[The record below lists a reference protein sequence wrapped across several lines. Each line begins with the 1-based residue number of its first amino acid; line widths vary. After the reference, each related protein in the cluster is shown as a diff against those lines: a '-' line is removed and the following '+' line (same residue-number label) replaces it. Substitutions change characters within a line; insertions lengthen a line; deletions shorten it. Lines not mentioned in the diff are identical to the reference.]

1 MPSSITLTV
10 SHLPTSTSFFLS
22 ALQPL
27 NYVFRGRQEQTIGFG
42 PQNPPNAV
50 ADFWI
55 TQEIPGVPA
64 GAAHVAFPASSRAQ
78 VQDFFLAALKAGG
91 KIHGEPCQRD
101 ASGYYSAAVIDFDG
115 NSIEAVYR
123 PDVADDANKENEDVR
138 TSVSR
143 KTSSIKAPSQAAPAK
158 SVVSTKGP
166 TVVSQA
172 QSKTP
177 SLVSQARSQAP
188 SQVRSVTAPTKISAA
203 TAKPAGQ
210 PKPKQ
215 GDVLDT
221 LMQEARN
228 AASVARD
235 LVNSVRPDL
244 NTTSSSDP
252 APGSLG
258 TGSGAGEAIVGAT
271 LLGVAAGAALHYA
284 FSNRSKESQ
293 ASNDEGRSRRPSV
306 VGRSFTEPA
315 ALMMRPQYEYSSVGS
330 AAYYEGPDGRV
341 VSVYRAIE
349 PAPAPAMSAYSEG
362 LGHRLIEM
370 HDNERRTHLTLPA
383 PSKAGSGSRAGSDH
397 ASTVRA
403 ASRGRRMSIDSGF
416 GPGPRDLEKGKD
428 AVSHVSSRAS
438 TKVTRQSNKSGA
450 PPPTSYRAPTVLTT
464 ADTLA
469 KSRQSSRSRNRSG
482 SVSRV
487 MSRIGGSEVSAG
499 NEKERERERGRSQ
512 SRSRVSRRDE
522 FENGDGDDD
531 GARTVFHVTESLKR
545 VISRTHSV
553 SREKEG
559 GSGGGVGGAGSRVS
573 GSRSSSK
580 SRQPREYP
588 LPPSR
593 AATWTG
599 GSEAGGGSFVSAK
612 SRPSPGR
619 VVSAPRTIIGKL
631 NPMRVRTVVADRD
644 FAADKEA
651 DGDSVSVISKQK
663 DLARLDV
670 SDREVRPEDSVS
682 QISVQ
687 SARSRRTEKAGSR
700 RG

>member
-123 PDVADDANKENEDVR
+123 PAVADDANKENEDVR

-158 SVVSTKGP
+158 SVVSTKAP

-177 SLVSQARSQAP
+177 TFASQARSKAP

-210 PKPKQ
+210 PTKPNQ

-235 LVNSVRPDL
+235 LVNSVRPNL
-244 NTTSSSDP
+244 NDTSSSVP

-271 LLGVAAGAALHYA
+271 LLGVAAGAALQYA
-284 FSNRSKESQ
+284 FSNRSKDSQ
-293 ASNDEGRSRRPSV
+293 VSNDEGRSRRPSV

-315 ALMMRPQYEYSSVGS
+315 ALMMRPRYEYSSVGS

-349 PAPAPAMSAYSEG
+349 PAPARAMSAYSED

-370 HDNERRTHLTLPA
+370 HDNDRTQLTLPA
-383 PSKAGSGSRAGSDH
+383 PSKAGSDY
-397 ASTVRA
+397 ASTIRP

-416 GPGPRDLEKGKD
+416 GPEPRDLAKGKD

-438 TKVTRQSNKSGA
+438 TKMTRQSNKSGA

-469 KSRQSSRSRNRSG
+469 KSRQSSRSRTRSG

-487 MSRIGGSEVSAG
+487 MSRVGGSEVSAG
-499 NEKERERERGRSQ
+499 NEGERGRSQ

-522 FENGDGDDD
+522 FENGDGDND

-545 VISRTHSV
+545 VVSRTHSV

-559 GSGGGVGGAGSRVS
+559 GSGGRGGGAGSRVS
-573 GSRSSSK
+573 ASRSSSK

-663 DLARLDV
+663 NLARLDV
-670 SDREVRPEDSVS
+670 SDREIRPEDSVS

-700 RG
+700 AGSRRG